1 MSDLPVKEMPLK
13 ETPLKIWDGWVR
25 LVHWSI
31 VILIPVSYLSARAHR
46 MDIHILSGFTV
57 LTLVIFRIL
66 WGLIGSDTARF
77 VNFLRSPFAAL
88 AHLRH
93 LRRDPGPDRE
103 MGHNPAGGWMVM
115 VLLGVLLTQAVTGLF
130 TDDQIF
136 TRGPLAREVSGAWSD
151 FAGSIHIRMIY
162 FIGAAVLAH
171 IIAIIWY
178 RVSLGHDLV
187 QAMMIG
193 TKPMPE
199 GTTPP
204 RMGHPIL
211 ALGLL
216 AASAGFVNWI
226 SRFG

>member
-1 MSDLPVKEMPLK
+1 MSETRVKE
-13 ETPLKIWDGWVR
+13 TRVKIWDGWVR

-31 VILIPVSYLSARAHR
+31 VILIPVSYLTARSHN
-46 MDIHILSGFTV
+46 MDWHMRSGYTL

-66 WGLIGSDTARF
+66 WGLVGSEPARF
-77 VNFLRSPFAAL
+77 MTFLRSPFAAL

-93 LRRDPGPDRE
+93 VKRAPGPDRE
-103 MGHNPAGGWMVM
+103 LTHNPAGGWMV
-115 VLLGVLLTQAVTGLF
+115 VVILSVLLTQAVTGLF

-136 TRGPLAREVSGAWSD
+136 TRGPLAGLVSGAWSD
-151 FAGSIHIRMIY
+151 RAGFIHIRLINV
-162 FIGAAVLAH
+162 IGIVIVLHIAAV
-171 IIAIIWY
+171 IWY

-193 TKPMPE
+193 TKPMPQ

-204 RMGHPIL
+204 RMGHPVL
-211 ALGLL
+211 ALALL
-216 AASAGFVNWI
+216 GASAGLVNWI

>member
-1 MSDLPVKEMPLK
+1 MSETRVKV
-13 ETPLKIWDGWVR
+13 WDGWVR

-31 VILIPVSYLSARAHR
+31 VILIPVSYLTARSHN
-46 MDIHILSGFTV
+46 MDWHMRSGYTL

-66 WGLIGSDTARF
+66 WGLMGSEPARF
-77 VNFLRSPFAAL
+77 VNFLRSPYAAL

-93 LRRDPGPDRE
+93 MKRDLGPDRE
-103 MGHNPAGGWMVM
+103 LGHNPAGGWMVLG
-115 VLLGVLLTQAVTGLF
+115 LLSLLLTQAVTGLF

-136 TRGPLAREVSGAWSD
+136 TRGPLASQVSGAWSD
-151 FAGSIHIRMIY
+151 WAGFIHIRLINV
-162 FIGAAVLAH
+162 IGIAIFLHIAAVV
-171 IIAIIWY
+171 WY

-193 TKPMPE
+193 TKPMPP

-204 RMGHPIL
+204 RMGHPAL
-211 ALGLL
+211 AFALL
-216 AASAGFVNWI
+216 CASAGLVNWI